1 MKAKRAFQLML
12 ALFLVDFENFMI
24 KVLWVML
31 VFSVATIFFLKES
44 DAQAWLELTLLLSIT
59 MVLINF
65 VVKLVKPRFM
75 KKLRCELE
83 EKK

>member
-1 MKAKRAFQLML
+1 MKAKRTFQLML

>member
-1 MKAKRAFQLML
+1 MKAKRTFQLML

-44 DAQAWLELTLLLSIT
+44 DAQAWLELTLLLFIT